1 MAVPT
6 DIGEYRIVRPLGK
19 GGMAAVYEVE
29 HTRLGLHRAM
39 KVFVAEGARA
49 DFLRSRFV
57 AEGKLLARLDHP
69 RLVKVYDFGVDQA
82 SGSPYL
88 TMDLVLGD
96 DGEPQ
101 TLSSLHAKR
110 QITEERLFGWY
121 EDLADALRYIHAAGV
136 VHRDIKPSNI
146 LVGQDG
152 HAVLADFGVS
162 RFSDEGLRKELS
174 VDTTMATDAT
184 TLSRV
189 VLGTV
194 NYFAPEVR
202 AGDTATAAADIY
214 ALGVTFFRLL
224 TGVWYEPDTNA
235 LELLKSFDPAWRNIF
250 PALLSESPGNRSLP
264 LPHRRLAGKHVCT
277 LAWIAVAFV
286 LVIAGWL
293 AWSLRDVPP
302 ERSIDDIFF
311 VP

>member
-1 MAVPT
+1 MAVST

-29 HTRLGLHRAM
+29 HKRLGLHRAM

-69 RLVKVYDFGVDQA
+69 RLVKVYDLGVDQA

-101 TLSSLHAKR
+101 TLSSLQAKR

-174 VDTTMATDAT
+174 VDTTMATDAA

-189 VLGTV
+189 VLGTA

-224 TGVWYEPDTNA
+224 TGMWYEPDTNA
-235 LELLKSFDPAWRNIF
+235 LELLKSFDPSWRKIF
-250 PALLSESPGNRSLP
+250 PALLAESPGNRSLP
-264 LPHRRLAGKHVCT
+264 SPHRRLAGKHVCT

-286 LVIAGWL
+286 IVIAGWL
-293 AWSLRDVPP
+293 AWSFRDVPP